1 MTMPTPAEKFIALAP
16 RWMVEASDIAMKH
29 YRSFDRDTGIMTKDD
44 NSPLTKAD
52 LEIDAYLCNVL
63 KAAFPDIPV
72 VTEERASSHG
82 LDVASVL
89 FFLVDPIDGTREFI
103 NKRDE
108 FTINI
113 ALVENGR
120 PIAGVVCAPAIN
132 RCFLG
137 AENAGAMEIDMV
149 SGASQSIHVSIPDK
163 NALRVVA
170 SRSHLSP
177 ETRDFIDAH
186 PVADMKSAGSSL
198 KFCLLATGEA
208 DLYPRFGPTMEW
220 DTAAGHAVLVAAGGF
235 VNNLDGSPLAYAK
248 AEFRNPWFLAG
259 AAGTISK
266 IQ

>member
-1 MTMPTPAEKFIALAP
+1 
-16 RWMVEASDIAMKH
+16 MVEASKIAMSH
-29 YRSFDRDTGIMTKDD
+29 YRSFDRDSGVMTKDD
-44 NSPLTKAD
+44 ASPLTKAD
-52 LEIDAYLCNVL
+52 LEVDAYLCDVL
-63 KAAFPDIPV
+63 EAAFPDIAI
-72 VTEERASSHG
+72 VTEERASSHD
-82 LDVASVL
+82 LEVATGL
-89 FFLVDPIDGTREFI
+89 FFLVDPIDGTKEFI

-108 FTINI
+108 FTVNI
-113 ALVENGR
+113 ALVENGK

-137 AENAGAMEIDMV
+137 AVGTGAVEIDMV
-149 SGASQSIHVSIPDK
+149 SGASHPIHVSIPDNK
-163 NALRVVA
+163 ALRVVA

-177 ETRDFIDAH
+177 ETREFIDAH

-259 AAGTISK
+259 ATGTISK
-266 IQ
+266 TI